1 MVRILLIQGFQLFD
15 SSIDKVLTFEFGHN
29 NTKLKMTIKQAQIIL
44 RLNQRQFRPTPIC
57 QKSNLIKTNQ
67 GESINELRNTFSRR
81 LCTYCC
87 IMLPFL
93 MPPVLTKLSS
103 LPVPSVVSHLTAL
116 AELRSGAASVFLLLL
131 AATADS
137 DILYPRL

>member
-1 MVRILLIQGFQLFD
+1 
-15 SSIDKVLTFEFGHN
+15 
-29 NTKLKMTIKQAQIIL
+29 
-44 RLNQRQFRPTPIC
+44 
-57 QKSNLIKTNQ
+57 
-67 GESINELRNTFSRR
+67 
-81 LCTYCC
+81 
-87 IMLPFL
+87 MLPFL

-137 DILYPRL
+137 DILYPQLWQYQVWYNDVPKIKS

>member
-1 MVRILLIQGFQLFD
+1 MVRILLIQGFRLFD
-15 SSIDKVLTFEFGHN
+15 SLIDRVLTSKFGHD
-29 NTKLKMTIKQAQIIL
+29 NTKLKMAIKQIISN
-44 RLNQRQFRPTPIC
+44 LNQHQFRPTPIC

-87 IMLPFL
+87 MMLPFL